1 MRNQFHYRARI
12 DRLWRRANGP
22 HLGHVQLSALQTIL
36 QELFTPNE
44 RARHNYQMYLATD
57 PFDVARHHLRD
68 LYDQPTTEVAP
79 AKAGAPTTTQGDPT
93 TEVGPGAACP
103 ALDVGAGATLLED
116 EPSEEDDEP
125 L

>member
-22 HLGHVQLSALQTIL
+22 HPGHVQLSALRTIV

-57 PFDVARHHLRD
+57 PYDVARHHLRD
-68 LYDQPTTEVAP
+68 LYDQPAKQVAP
-79 AKAGAPTTTQGDPT
+79 AKAGAPAHTRRPHHRSR
-93 TEVGPGAACP
+93 PR
-103 ALDVGAGATLLED
+103 ALDAGAGATLLED
-116 EPSEEDDEP
+116 EPSEEDDDP

>member
-22 HLGHVQLSALQTIL
+22 HPGHVQLSALRTIV

-57 PFDVARHHLRD
+57 PYDVARHHLRD
-68 LYDQPTTEVAP
+68 LYDQPDKQVAP
-79 AKAGAPTTTQGDPT
+79 AKAGAPAITQGDPT
-93 TEVGPGAACP
+93 RSQSPRGRVAP
-103 ALDVGAGATLLED
+103 AQAGAGATLLED
-116 EPSEEDDEP
+116 EPSEEDDDP

>member
-22 HLGHVQLSALQTIL
+22 HPGHVQLSALRTIV

-44 RARHNYQMYLATD
+44 RARLNYQMYLATD
-57 PFDVARHHLRD
+57 PYDVARHHLRD

-79 AKAGAPTTTQGDPT
+79 AQAGA
-93 TEVGPGAACP
+93 AA
-103 ALDVGAGATLLED
+103 AVLED
-116 EPSEEDDEP
+116 EPSEQDDDP